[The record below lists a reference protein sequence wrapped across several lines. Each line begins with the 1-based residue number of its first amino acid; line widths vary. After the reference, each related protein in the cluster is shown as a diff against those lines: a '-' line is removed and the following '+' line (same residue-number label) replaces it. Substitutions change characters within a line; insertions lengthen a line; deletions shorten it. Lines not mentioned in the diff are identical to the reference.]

1 MRKKLKMRAG
11 GKVAKYAEGGR
22 VGGPRPQEDRA
33 RMAADAAAGFDAE
46 EERVMAR
53 RAARA
58 QASADREAAN
68 ARARE
73 AWRGGQSA
81 ITNRPVGGAPAA
93 AARPL
98 RESGPR
104 MSDAGGQPAMPESLP
119 TPPIPPARRRAV
131 GRRTSADDLNEREMT
146 RILNERSLEAARAG
160 RNMFRKGGRVSAK
173 KK

>member
-22 VGGPRPQEDRA
+22 VSQGLRSPRASQARVQE
-33 RMAADAAAGFDAE
+33 AE
-46 EERVMAR
+46 RTMGEVPSVETGR
-53 RAARA
+53 R
-58 QASADREAAN
+58 
-68 ARARE
+68 
-73 AWRGGQSA
+73 
-81 ITNRPVGGAPAA
+81 
-93 AARPL
+93 
-98 RESGPR
+98 PR

-131 GRRTSADDLNEREMT
+131 GRRASADDLNEREMT

>member
-46 EERVMAR
+46 EDRVLAR
-53 RAARA
+53 RAART
-58 QASADREAAN
+58 QAAVDREAAN

-81 ITNRPVGGAPAA
+81 ITNRPVGAAPTPAP
-93 AARPL
+93 RQ
-98 RESGPR
+98 SGPR
-104 MSDAGGQPAMPESLP
+104 MSDAGGQPAMGSLP
-119 TPPIPPARRRAV
+119 TPPIPPRRRRAAAAPREEV
-131 GRRTSADDLNEREMT
+131 TADDLNARELRRLGIT
-146 RILNERSLEAARAG
+146 PL
-160 RNMFRKGGRVSAK
+160 RKGGRVVGK